1 MLSRFI
7 GTAPRY
13 LWAKTLTLTYAFIMN
28 SPDIQIPRKL
38 TNQLLHLAQISPD
51 TEVCGLISSKNG
63 LPAHCYPIKNAAE
76 HPQQRFLLDAG
87 QQISAMAKMRE
98 LGEELFAIYHSH
110 PAAPATPSIYDLEQ
124 ASYPEALYL
133 IISLNTKGI
142 LEMRGFKI
150 DQKTAV
156 EIPLILSD

>member
-1 MLSRFI
+1 MTQEEI
-7 GTAPRY
+7 H
-13 LWAKTLTLTYAFIMN
+13 
-28 SPDIQIPRKL
+28 IPRKI

-51 TEVCGLISSKNG
+51 FEICGLIGSKNG
-63 LPAHCYPIKNAAE
+63 LPTHCYPIKNSAE
-76 HPQQRFLLDAG
+76 LPQQRFLLDAG

-98 LGEELFAIYHSH
+98 LGEDLFAIYHSH
-110 PAAPATPSIYDLEQ
+110 PTASALPSTNDLES

-150 DQKTAV
+150 HQKNAL
-156 EIPLILSD
+156 EIPLTMNDD

>member
-1 MLSRFI
+1 
-7 GTAPRY
+7 
-13 LWAKTLTLTYAFIMN
+13 MN

-38 TNQLLHLAQISPD
+38 TNQLLHLAQLSPD
-51 TEVCGLISSKNG
+51 LEICGLVSSKNG
-63 LPAHCYPIKNAAE
+63 LPIHCYPVTNVAD

-98 LGEELFAIYHSH
+98 LGEDLFAIYHSH
-110 PAAPATPSIYDLEQ
+110 PAAPALPSTHDLEL
-124 ASYPEALYL
+124 AAYPDALYL

-150 DQKTAV
+150 NQKTAL
-156 EIPLILSD
+156 EIPLILSDD